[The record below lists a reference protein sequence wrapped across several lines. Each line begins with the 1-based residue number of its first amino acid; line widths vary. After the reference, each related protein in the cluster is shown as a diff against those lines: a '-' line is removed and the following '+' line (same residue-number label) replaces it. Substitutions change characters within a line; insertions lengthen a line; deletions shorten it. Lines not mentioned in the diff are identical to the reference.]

1 MSALPDDR
9 SQPPPDDPPSGN
21 APRTDPAADSLE
33 ADLLPAEPDEK
44 ETAELQ
50 GIADREATTT
60 AAVDLLYKVDAR
72 GASIVTLAVLAT
84 LFALQAASHF
94 VIPLVVGILLAY
106 ALDPFVSF
114 FERHRL
120 PRWIGALLVLVALL
134 SAVVSSGYMLR
145 FQAQA
150 IVDQVPSVARKVSR
164 AINVFNASPGMG
176 FDNIRRA
183 VGALQKATE
192 EATGGGA
199 AGPAAP
205 NNTVVVVQQAPQVKD
220 LFVSGGIN
228 VLAVVGQAV
237 MVIFLVYFILIA
249 GDTFKRK
256 FVKVAG
262 RSLSE
267 KKITVH
273 MFERI
278 NLSIQRYLAMLL
290 VTNVVLAILS
300 WGAYR
305 VVGLENAGTWGI
317 VAGVLH
323 LVPYFGPVLVT
334 ILTGVA
340 ALVQFGSFG
349 MALLVAGISLTIATL
364 VGVVLTTWMTGRI
377 ARMNTVAVFIGLL
390 LFGWLWGVW
399 GVLLAVPLVVI
410 IKVVSDHVEGLKA
423 FAEFLGD

>member
-1 MSALPDDR
+1 MSAVPDDR
-9 SQPPPDDPPSGN
+9 SQPPPEPAPPGDP
-21 APRTDPAADSLE
+21 PRTDPASDSLE

-50 GIADREATTT
+50 SIADRESATTV
-60 AAVDLLYKVDAR
+60 AADHLYKVDAR
-72 GASIVTLAVLAT
+72 GASIVALAVLAT
-84 LFALQAASHF
+84 LFALQAAAHF
-94 VIPLVVGILLAY
+94 VIPLVIGVLLAY

-114 FERHRL
+114 LARHRI
-120 PRWIGALLVLVALL
+120 PRAIGALLVIVAVLT
-134 SAVVSSGYMLR
+134 VVITSVYMLR

-150 IVDQVPSVARKVSR
+150 IVDQVPSVARKVTR

-176 FDNIRRA
+176 LDNVRRA

-192 EATGGGA
+192 EATGG
-199 AGPAAP
+199 AAP
-205 NNTVVVVQQAPQVKD
+205 APATPNGTVVVVQQAPQVKD

-228 VLAVVGQAV
+228 ALAVVGQAV
-237 MVIFLVYFILIA
+237 MVTFLVYFILIA

-290 VTNVVLAILS
+290 VTNVTLAILS

-305 VVGLENAGTWGI
+305 IVGLENAGTWGI

-323 LVPYFGPVLVT
+323 IVPYFGPVIVT
-334 ILTGVA
+334 VLTGGA
-340 ALVQFGSFG
+340 ALVQFESLG
-349 MALLVAGISLTIATL
+349 MGVLVAGISLTIATL
-364 VGVVLTTWMTGRI
+364 VGVALTTWMTGRI
-377 ARMNTVAVFIGLL
+377 ARMNTVAVFVGLL

-399 GVLLAVPLVVI
+399 GVLLSVPLVVI
-410 IKVVSDHVEGLKA
+410 IKVVSDHVEGLKP